1 MGLQTGSW
9 EKRSALEAYV
19 AAEDPAKVRHSWT
32 RYAGTGKN
40 VFGYSKSFGHAS
52 PAGAIFLNDEVLSAW
67 MKGRSRAE
75 ILDLYNFLQTA
86 PHDVSLD
93 RGYEIM
99 QTARAQGK

>member
-1 MGLQTGSW
+1 MGDGLPNRIVG
-9 EKRSALEAYV
+9 KAFCLRSLLGCRG
-19 AAEDPAKVRHSWT
+19 PGHRWI

-40 VFGYSKSFGHAS
+40 VFGNSQSFGHAS
-52 PAGAIFLNDEVLSAW
+52 PAGAVFLDNDVLSAW

-75 ILDLYNFLQTA
+75 ILELYSFLQTA

-99 QTARAQGK
+99 QYARAQGK